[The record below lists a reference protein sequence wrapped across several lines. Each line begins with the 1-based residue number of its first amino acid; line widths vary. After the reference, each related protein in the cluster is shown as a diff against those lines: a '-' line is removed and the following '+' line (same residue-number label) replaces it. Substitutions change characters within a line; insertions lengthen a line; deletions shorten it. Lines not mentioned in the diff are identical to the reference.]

1 MRPMVGVL
9 LLAVAACDRSER
21 TGDHIATP
29 TTIRTAS
36 PSARAESTAAVA
48 TPASPRP
55 PRPRSARPRPRP
67 RFDSTGARIP
77 SDASGRPVQRR
88 GDFNGTKH
96 PAPIDSFELVT
107 IGPTPVVDVP
117 AEGRPCFQ
125 GDYDQPFA
133 RLLLHP
139 DSTAIEWKT
148 LRPRCLPLMP
158 TMPRN
163 HYGGVSGNY
172 RMRGDTL
179 IIYWPPN
186 GTGRELLMFRGV
198 VTRDSLVSLGVR
210 LGGVAMDSAL
220 ASPAARAN
228 ARHYVHLAHHAPPP
242 RGKVRP
248 GLGVVGDTF
257 DLVMVGARALTDLG
271 SSPTCDPAEGPQAER
286 LIVLAGG
293 RYRRLWTERPSCDSA
308 RAARIAQHASSGT
321 YRLRHD
327 TLAFYDGVGASLVE
341 WLPGV
346 LTSDSL
352 REIGA
357 TPSLIRRYTRR
368 PHHQQ
373 PPTSAARELAR
384 ALLHRLNPA
393 ITSGD
398 VLQVEPALNVPA
410 RRRAA
415 LFYGVR
421 ADHVFRGDP
430 RDELFVVVE
439 VDSALTHVTRTL
451 AVVPTLKWLDTELFL
466 TRLTPDS
473 VLINGWSR
481 TLGERVAS
489 PLDRDPRWHFAD
501 IPGWTPQIADRMGTR
516 MQYAIGRWLPW

>member
-1 MRPMVGVL
+1 MTRSLATSCLVVLCCVVG
-9 LLAVAACDRSER
+9 CQRDRAKR
-21 TGDHIATP
+21 TGDHIETP
-29 TTIRTAS
+29 TTVRAVSPPTRAAS
-36 PSARAESTAAVA
+36 PTNGHGTPRKKGVGPRA
-48 TPASPRP
+48 
-55 PRPRSARPRPRP
+55 
-67 RFDSTGARIP
+67 RFDSTGARVP
-77 SDASGRPVQRR
+77 TDATGRPVQKR
-88 GDFNGTKH
+88 GDYNGTKH
-96 PAPIDSFELVT
+96 PAPVDSFELVT
-107 IGPTPVVDVP
+107 IGTTPVGDIP
-117 AEGRPCFQ
+117 DEGQPCLQ

-172 RMRGDTL
+172 RMQGDTL

-186 GTGRELLMFRGV
+186 GTGRELLMFRGL

-210 LGGVAMDSAL
+210 LGGVAMDLAL

-228 ARHYVHLAHHAPPP
+228 ARRYLHLARQAPPP
-242 RGKVRP
+242 SRPGRP
-248 GLGVVGDTF
+248 GLDVVGDTF
-257 DLVMVGARALTDLG
+257 TLVSIGARALADFGT
-271 SSPTCDPAEGPQAER
+271 SPTCDPAEGPKSER
-286 LIVLAGG
+286 LIVFSGG
-293 RYRRLWTERPSCDSA
+293 RFRREWTERASCDSVRSPRPA
-308 RAARIAQHASSGT
+308 RHVARGT
-321 YRLRHD
+321 YQLRYD
-327 TLAFYDGVGASLVE
+327 TLTFYVGAESVA

-346 LTSDSL
+346 LMSDSL

-357 TPSLIRRYTRR
+357 TARLVRRYTRR
-368 PHHQQ
+368 PHHQA
-373 PPTSAARELAR
+373 PPKNAVREMARV
-384 ALLHRLNPA
+384 LLHRLNPH
-393 ITSGD
+393 ITGAD

-421 ADHVFRGDP
+421 TDRVFHGDA

-439 VDSALTHVTRTL
+439 TDSTFTRVTRTL
-451 AVVPTLKWLDTELFL
+451 AVVPTIKWLDTEFHL

-473 VLINGWSR
+473 VLINAWSR
-481 TLGERVAS
+481 SLGERVAE
-489 PLDRDPRWHFAD
+489 PLDRDARWGFAD
-501 IPGWTPQIADRMGTR
+501 LPGWTPQIADRMGRR